1 MNHGLPGKPIKGSA
15 ALIAAIAERIA
26 TAINPPVHS
35 QLLPA
40 IVIRSSFFDCAEET
54 SEQLSQKVD
63 LRKQLID
70 RLADSALG

>member
-1 MNHGLPGKPIKGSA
+1 MNHGLPGKPIKDFA

-26 TAINPPVHS
+26 TAIDPPVRS
-35 QLLPA
+35 RLLPA
-40 IVIRSSFFDCAEET
+40 IVIGSSFFDCAKGK
-54 SEQLSQKVD
+54 SEQLSQEVD

>member
-15 ALIAAIAERIA
+15 ALIAAIAERIT
-26 TAINPPVHS
+26 TAINPPIHS

-54 SEQLSQKVD
+54 SEQRSQKVD

>member
-26 TAINPPVHS
+26 TAINPPIRS

-40 IVIRSSFFDCAEET
+40 IVIRSSFFDCSEET

>member
-26 TAINPPVHS
+26 TAINPPIHS